1 MPASQNQPANTQ
13 TIGLKSL
20 LAKYDE
26 ISSKCEECS
35 KQLNELNK
43 RVQECENKILLI
55 LNN

>member
-20 LAKYDE
+20 LAKYEDIE
-26 ISSKCEECS
+26 KKTDDVT
-35 KQLNELNK
+35 KQLNELSK
-43 RVQECENKILLI
+43 RVVDCENKILLI